1 MSERYA
7 LIDAEKAN
15 YPIAKM
21 CEWLDVSKSGFYEWR
36 DRPASLSEQR
46 RQELKIKIRKAFDG
60 SFETYGYRRVHAQ
73 LLREGQDVCDELVRQ
88 LMREMGL
95 VACQPRPYKPVTT
108 VPGDEQ
114 GIPDLVARDFTA
126 TAPGHKLVGDITYI
140 PTWQGGCTWPP

>member
-1 MSERYA
+1 M
-7 LIDAEKAN
+7 
-15 YPIAKM
+15 
-21 CEWLDVSKSGFYEWR
+21 
-36 DRPASLSEQR
+36 
-46 RQELKIKIRKAFDG
+46 
-60 SFETYGYRRVHAQ
+60 HAQ
-73 LLREGQDVCDELVRQ
+73 LLREGQDVCDELVRG